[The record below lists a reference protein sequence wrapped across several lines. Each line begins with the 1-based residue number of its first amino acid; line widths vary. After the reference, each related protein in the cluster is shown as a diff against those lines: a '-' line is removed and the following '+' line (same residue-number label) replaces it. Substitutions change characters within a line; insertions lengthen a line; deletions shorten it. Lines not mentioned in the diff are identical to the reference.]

1 MEHNPLSTVIIGGAG
16 GIGQALARRLCA
28 DGSRILIIGRD
39 PARTAAVAQ
48 SLAVDHAVADARD
61 STALKAA
68 VAAWGEPGAV
78 VNLAG
83 SILLKPAHLTRDED
97 WQETLAQNLT
107 TAFYALRIAAASPG
121 CMRCVLMGSAAGRI
135 GLPNHEA
142 IAAAKAG
149 VEGLVR
155 SAAATYAPRMTV
167 NAVAPGLVDTPL
179 AARIT
184 ANPAARAASEKK
196 HALGRLGH
204 PEEIAGAIAWLLGP
218 DAGWMTGETLAIDG
232 GLSRVRST

>member
-107 TAFYALRIAAASPG
+107 TAFCLA
-121 CMRCVLMGSAAGRI
+121 
-135 GLPNHEA
+135 H
-142 IAAAKAG
+142 
-149 VEGLVR
+149 R
-155 SAAATYAPRMTV
+155 SC
-167 NAVAPGLVDTPL
+167 
-179 AARIT
+179 
-184 ANPAARAASEKK
+184 
-196 HALGRLGH
+196 
-204 PEEIAGAIAWLLGP
+204 IAWLHALRS
-218 DAGWMTGETLAIDG
+218 DG
-232 GLSRVRST
+232 QRCWSDRAAKS

>member
-1 MEHNPLSTVIIGGAG
+1 
-16 GIGQALARRLCA
+16 
-28 DGSRILIIGRD
+28 
-39 PARTAAVAQ
+39 
-48 SLAVDHAVADARD
+48 
-61 STALKAA
+61 
-68 VAAWGEPGAV
+68 
-78 VNLAG
+78 
-83 SILLKPAHLTRDED
+83 
-97 WQETLAQNLT
+97 
-107 TAFYALRIAAASPG
+107 
-121 CMRCVLMGSAAGRI
+121 MGSAAGRI